1 VREHHAEPV
10 RGLPGLLPPGER
22 ILWQG
27 APDWRALLWGAFMG
41 RAVALWFIALM
52 GWRFGGGL
60 AEGSGLATATVYA
73 AWTLP
78 VMAAAFAVLGLLAW
92 ATARATI
99 YTVTNRRVVI
109 RMGVAIQM
117 SANVPFSRITNVA
130 LRSLPGDLG
139 DIPLT
144 VGGPDRF
151 SWYTIRLR
159 FVAFTL
165 QIINLEVKDA
175 VGNTSSNIFVNDPS
189 RLTFPYSAKHL
200 RPEVTV
206 IFFALSQAC
215 NRMRLTG
222 ISSCK
227 DVNLSPVNC
236 KVCCFNISII
246 YSIWPVCFQIFS

>member
-1 VREHHAEPV
+1 MREHHAEPV

-60 AEGSGLATATVYA
+60 AEGAGLATAAVYA

-78 VMAAAFAVLGLLAW
+78 VMAAAFTVLGLLAW

-117 SANVPFSRITNVA
+117 SANVPFARITNVA

-144 VGGPDRF
+144 VGGADRF
-151 SWYTIRLR
+151 SWVMLWPNARPWRMARPEPMLR
-159 FVAFTL
+159 CVPQAARVAAL
-165 QIINLEVKDA
+165 LADA
-175 VGNTSSNIFVNDPS
+175 VGAHQAEHGLDLRADPAAA
-189 RLTFPYSAKHL
+189 RGPRAAATPA
-200 RPEVTV
+200 RDRGMVAAE
-206 IFFALSQAC
+206 
-215 NRMRLTG
+215 
-222 ISSCK
+222 
-227 DVNLSPVNC
+227 
-236 KVCCFNISII
+236 
-246 YSIWPVCFQIFS
+246 